1 MAMEVA
7 MELELD
13 DDVFFADISKQL
25 NLLITDEDEQNP
37 ISLSSSV
44 SFQGLFRESY
54 QTSATPYMMYQEQ
67 INYNQIRESKGTG
80 VFIPRC
86 SQPRRR
92 PNHHHSN
99 QKKQGR
105 LGSFIPKQQFPNHV
119 HDNINN
125 STTLNNHHQE
135 SINLHHHASINPRR
149 TYRDAASLFT

>member
-7 MELELD
+7 VELELD

-44 SFQGLFRESY
+44 SFQGLFRGNY
-54 QTSATPYMMYQEQ
+54 QTSATPYMMYNEQ
-67 INYNQIRESKGTG
+67 INYNARESKGTG
-80 VFIPRC
+80 VFIPRS
-86 SQPRRR
+86 SQPRRKH
-92 PNHHHSN
+92 NHHPH

-105 LGSFIPKQQFPNHV
+105 FGSFIPKQQFPHHHV
-119 HDNINN
+119 HDYNP
-125 STTLNNHHQE
+125 TTLNNNNQE
-135 SINLHHHASINPRR
+135 SITFYHPSTNPRR

>member
-7 MELELD
+7 MEFELD
-13 DDVFFADISKQL
+13 DDVFFADISKQI
-25 NLLITDEDEQNP
+25 NLLITDEDEQIP

-44 SFQGLFRESY
+44 SFQGLFRENY
-54 QTSATPYMMYQEQ
+54 QTSATPYMMYHEQ
-67 INYNQIRESKGTG
+67 NYNLIRESKGTG

-92 PNHHHSN
+92 QHNHHPH

-105 LGSFIPKQQFPNHV
+105 FDSLIPKQQFPHHV
-119 HDNINN
+119 YDNNN
-125 STTLNNHHQE
+125 STILNNNQE
-135 SINLHHHASINPRR
+135 SITLHHTASTNPRR

>member
-44 SFQGLFRESY
+44 SFQGLFRGNY
-54 QTSATPYMMYQEQ
+54 QTSGTTPYMMYNEQ
-67 INYNQIRESKGTG
+67 INYNVNIRESKGTG
-80 VFIPRC
+80 VFIPRSC
-86 SQPRRR
+86 QPRRKH
-92 PNHHHSN
+92 NHPHH

-105 LGSFIPKQQFPNHV
+105 LGTFNHKQQYPHHGSNPT
-119 HDNINN
+119 NIKNN
-125 STTLNNHHQE
+125 NQE
-135 SINLHHHASINPRR
+135 SITTFHHASTNQRR

>member
-1 MAMEVA
+1 MA

-44 SFQGLFRESY
+44 SFQGLFRGNY
-54 QTSATPYMMYQEQ
+54 QTSATPYMMYNEQ
-67 INYNQIRESKGTG
+67 INYNVIRESKGTG
-80 VFIPRC
+80 VFIPRS
-86 SQPRRR
+86 SQPRRKH
-92 PNHHHSN
+92 NHHPH

-105 LGSFIPKQQFPNHV
+105 FIGSFIPKQQFPHHG
-119 HDNINN
+119 HDNNL
-125 STTLNNHHQE
+125 TTLNNNNQE
-135 SINLHHHASINPRR
+135 SITFHHASTNPRR